1 MSARRRISRI
11 AFATGV
17 NPNQLARFLRGLPY
31 FFADRRKFRQMWK
44 NSNSRSSFAFKYSTP
59 MSGDR
64 FEHAGSVRGHY
75 FIQDLHVAQRIFH
88 RDPVRHIDVGSRIDG
103 FVSHVASFRT
113 LDVIDVR
120 HLETPHPN
128 IQFHQG
134 DLTNLDPTW
143 FESTDSLSCLHA
155 LEHIGLGRYGD
166 PLDPD
171 GWERGLEFLAKMLKP
186 DGILYLSVPT
196 GVTQRVEF
204 NSQRVFEVT
213 ALSET
218 LGTNFSV
225 ENLWLISEDGV
236 LTEVETL
243 GLVEASVAKVSE
255 HDCSVWELRKLPTR
269 V

>member
-1 MSARRRISRI
+1 MSTRRRISRI

-17 NPNQLARFLRGLPY
+17 NPNQLARFLRGLPF
-31 FFADRRKFRQMWK
+31 FFADRLKFRQMWK

-75 FIQDLHVAQRIFH
+75 FIQDLHVAQRIFQ
-88 RDPVRHIDVGSRIDG
+88 RNPVRHIDVGSRIDG

-120 HLETPHPN
+120 RLETPHPN

-166 PLDPD
+166 SLDPD
-171 GWERGLEFLAKMLKP
+171 GWERGLESLAKMLKT

-204 NSQRVFEVT
+204 NSQRVFQIS
-213 ALSET
+213 ALINR
-218 LGTNFSV
+218 LRADFIV
-225 ENLWLISEDGV
+225 ERLCLISESGL
-236 LTEVETL
+236 LTEIENQDL
-243 GLVEASVAKVSE
+243 LFESQIKISE
-255 HDCSVWELRKLPTR
+255 NYCSVWELRR
-269 V
+269 HG